1 MIKNETNDDY
11 QIIVTVDDKYLEGEI
26 RCSKKPKYNFK
37 IEEKMIIRNKA
48 IMMHSPLISYEN
60 EK

>member
-1 MIKNETNDDY
+1 MF
-11 QIIVTVDDKYLEGEI
+11 
-26 RCSKKPKYNFK
+26 KKPKYNFK